1 MTDRAEP
8 ILSPSIPSIVHRL
21 NPLVLRLLRL
31 GVPMGPNVLIT
42 IRGRKSGEPR
52 TFPVAILHADG
63 RRFLFSPFGE
73 VQWVKNL
80 RASGEAAI
88 GRGRNPE
95 PVTAHELDV
104 DSAAR
109 TLEAGLRPVLR
120 VPVMGP
126 MIAGWYGITR
136 DSTPADYLA
145 AAGRH
150 PAFELRLVE
159 DARRR

>member
-8 ILSPSIPSIVHRL
+8 IPSPAIPSIVHRL
-21 NPLVLRLLRL
+21 NPLVLRLLKL

-52 TFPVAILHADG
+52 TFPVALLHAEG

-73 VQWVKNL
+73 VQWVQNL

-88 GRGRNPE
+88 GRGGHLE
-95 PVTAHELDV
+95 PVTATALDV
-104 DSAAR
+104 ASAAR
-109 TLEAGLRPVLR
+109 FLEAGLRPAFR

-145 AAGRH
+145 GAGRH
-150 PAFELRLVE
+150 PAFELRPIE
-159 DARRR
+159 RAGRA

>member
-1 MTDRAEP
+1 
-8 ILSPSIPSIVHRL
+8 
-21 NPLVLRLLRL
+21 
-31 GVPMGPNVLIT
+31 
-42 IRGRKSGEPR
+42 
-52 TFPVAILHADG
+52 VAILHADG

-80 RASGEAAI
+80 RASREAAI
-88 GRGRNPE
+88 GRGPHPE
-95 PVTAHELDV
+95 SVAAHELDV

-150 PAFELRLVE
+150 PAFELRALE
-159 DARRR
+159 DAGRA